1 MTSFMQIPGFQGDST
16 DPEHVGW
23 IEIVSFKTEKRD
35 GVSGEDKRR
44 IARVQKRRDGA
55 SEALLTRG
63 VVEYASITFDV
74 ADAKGSER
82 ITLQNVELWRVFT
95 KAVGSDAHAEPG
107 EELEFV
113 FQTAVFEGHNPWK
126 KAPRANSTALPQ
138 LFLSIPGI
146 AGAATDPAH
155 RGWIELKRIV
165 RLTADG
171 TSLPKFMDRGQRF
184 PQVVRAVEAASGS
197 LSVLKF
203 RDAASD
209 ALQQALLANREF
221 DVVILDHVH
230 LGTTR
235 RFQFENVR
243 LTQFSRSSA
252 DEAIIRK
259 PAERAGDEFTL
270 IYDRYQRRPPPS
282 GKAPTVHPVARAH
295 AAATTERTTI
305 NLRPPKFFE
314 LALPVLTGEGGKRIH
329 PPTDAVLRLVSNRGY
344 DRSVPI
350 AKGMIT
356 EDGFCSIR
364 FDDIS
369 EKATDELFTA
379 TLVRGLEI
387 ETIFKDRRVATYV
400 AAARKNGPYEPA
412 FPPGPESA
420 NLSQ

>member
-1 MTSFMQIPGFQGDST
+1 MTSFMQLPGFQGDST

-23 IEIVSFKTEKRD
+23 IEIVSFKAEKRD
-35 GVSGEDKRR
+35 GPSGEDKRR

-55 SEALLTRG
+55 SERLLTER
-63 VVEYASITFDV
+63 VVDYASVMFDV
-74 ADAKGSER
+74 ADAKGMER

-95 KAVGSDAHAEPG
+95 KAVGSDGHAEPG

-113 FQTAVFEGHNPWK
+113 YETAVFGGHKPWK
-126 KAPRANSTALPQ
+126 RAPSANSTALPQ
-138 LFLSIPGI
+138 LFLSMPGI

-155 RGWIELKRIV
+155 RAWIELKRIL

-171 TSLPKFMDRGQRF
+171 SSHPKFLHTGPRF

-230 LGTTR
+230 VGTTR
-235 RFQFENVR
+235 RFQFEKVR

-329 PPTDAVLRLVSNRGY
+329 PPTDAALRLVSNRGY

-387 ETIFKDRRVATYV
+387 ETIFKDRRVATYI